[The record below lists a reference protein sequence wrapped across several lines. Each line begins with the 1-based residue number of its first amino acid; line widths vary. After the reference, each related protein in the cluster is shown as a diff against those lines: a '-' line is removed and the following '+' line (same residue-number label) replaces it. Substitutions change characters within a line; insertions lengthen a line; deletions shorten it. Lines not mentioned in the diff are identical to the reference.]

1 MVVKNSMIR
10 KLICL
15 CVQVVVAF
23 SLISCVFSPPSF
35 DEAAWRREVEG
46 QKPEKLRDPH
56 FADGKYFAPWSDT
69 KHGGFMRLLKWKL
82 SRKQD
87 YTDEE
92 KTFLPEVIRGLTERI
107 KSMSSEDFIA
117 WIGHSTFLMRIDGEY
132 FLTDPIFSD
141 RALLPG
147 RKTPPAI
154 TGNELGEIT
163 SKINVLVSHN
173 HYDHLDAESLRSL
186 PGQAR
191 IFVPMGLKGYVEGLE
206 RKHVEEM
213 DWWQTFDLGRGMKV
227 VCLPAQHWSRRIG
240 QGVNATLWA
249 SFMIVTPK
257 ITIYYAADSG
267 YFIGYKEI
275 GRLFPDIDYALM
287 PATAYQPRWFMHYAH
302 MDIRET
308 IDAFKELGA
317 KYFIPTQWG
326 TFHLGD
332 EPPGY
337 PVIELNKMIQ
347 EEKLDPSRFIIMNI
361 GEIVPLVKK

>member
-1 MVVKNSMIR
+1 MFIFLS
-10 KLICL
+10 
-15 CVQVVVAF
+15 F
-23 SLISCVFSPPSF
+23 SLMSCICSPPAF
-35 DEAAWRREVEG
+35 DEAAWRREIES
-46 QKPEKLRDPH
+46 QKPENLRAPH
-56 FADGKYFAPWSDT
+56 FKDGKYFAPWSDT

-107 KSMSSEDFIA
+107 KSMPSEDFIA

-132 FLTDPIFSD
+132 FLTDPMFSD
-141 RALLPG
+141 RALLPR

-191 IFVPMGLKGYVEGLE
+191 IFVPAGLKGYVEGLE

-249 SFMIVTPK
+249 SYMIVTPK

-287 PATAYQPRWFMHYAH
+287 PTTAYQPRWFMHYAH

-308 IDAFKELGA
+308 IDAFKDLGA